1 MSLDGEM
8 NLLLLRGKWMH
19 LLLDL
24 DETLMDAAWRAP
36 LIDGNGWDFYHEQ
49 LIHDKPIPEV
59 LALTRGL
66 FFAGWKVHA
75 LTARPERFR
84 THTLKTLIKFT
95 VPVER
100 VLMRADNDRR
110 RSPDVK
116 MDMVLNNFEGISRS
130 RMIAIDDREDV
141 VLAYKSLGI
150 VTFQIH
156 RSFNLV

>member
-1 MSLDGEM
+1 V
-8 NLLLLRGKWMH
+8 H

-36 LIDGNGWDFYHEQ
+36 LIDPDGWDFYHAQ
-49 LIHDKPIPEV
+49 LVHDKPIPEV
-59 LALTRGL
+59 LALVRGL

-84 THTLKTLIKFT
+84 TITLRSLIKFT
-95 VPVER
+95 IPVER

-116 MDMVLNNFEGISRS
+116 MDMVLNNFDGISRD

-150 VTFQIH
+150 VAFQIH